1 MLNVEMLSTGDEV
14 LHGQIIDTNA
24 AWLADFFFNQ
34 GLPLT
39 RRNTVGDDLDAL
51 VAILRERSE
60 QADVLIVNGG
70 LGPTSDDLSALAA
83 ATAKGE
89 GLILHPEW
97 LETMTRFFAERGRP
111 MAESNRKQAEIP
123 ASAEMINNPVGTA
136 CGFAIQL
143 NRCLMFFTPGV
154 PSEFK
159 VMVEQ
164 EILPRLRQRFT
175 LPDPPVCLRMTTFGR
190 SESELAQSL
199 NPLTLPPGV
208 VMGYLNL
215 GSCKWTGDAHTDA
228 LIEATIN
235 NYTIEWKKADAVI
248 KREKYNITN
257 GDELPQTGVIQM
269 AKVYI
274 AKKRKLKVGDKM
286 AGRHGNKGIVARI
299 VRDEDMP
306 FLEDGTIVD
315 ICLNPLGVPSR
326 MNLGQIYETVLGWA
340 GRELGLKF
348 ATPIF
353 DGASLDQINEYT
365 AKAGIPH
372 SGRTYLYDGGT
383 GEKFDQPATVGVIYM
398 LKLGHMIDDKMHAR
412 SIGPYSL
419 ITQQPL
425 GGKAQFGGQ
434 RFGEMEVWALEG
446 FGAANILQEILTI
459 KSDDVMG
466 RAKAYEAI
474 VKGEN
479 LPKPGIP
486 EAMNV
491 LLHELRGLALSVKL
505 E

>member
-164 EILPRLRQRFT
+164 KILPRLRQRFT

-208 VMGYLNL
+208 VMGYR
-215 GSCKWTGDAHTDA
+215 SSMPI
-228 LIEATIN
+228 IE
-235 NYTIEWKKADAVI
+235 
-248 KREKYNITN
+248 
-257 GDELPQTGVIQM
+257 
-269 AKVYI
+269 
-274 AKKRKLKVGDKM
+274 
-286 AGRHGNKGIVARI
+286 
-299 VRDEDMP
+299 
-306 FLEDGTIVD
+306 
-315 ICLNPLGVPSR
+315 
-326 MNLGQIYETVLGWA
+326 
-340 GRELGLKF
+340 
-348 ATPIF
+348 
-353 DGASLDQINEYT
+353 
-365 AKAGIPH
+365 
-372 SGRTYLYDGGT
+372 
-383 GEKFDQPATVGVIYM
+383 
-398 LKLGHMIDDKMHAR
+398 LKLT
-412 SIGPYSL
+412 GPADQRDAMLALWPEVRKVAGDSL
-419 ITQQPL
+419 IFEGTEGLP
-425 GGKAQFGGQ
+425 AQIA
-434 RFGEMEVWALEG
+434 RC
-446 FGAANILQEILTI
+446 LQERQLSLTL
-459 KSDDVMG
+459 SEQFTG
-466 RAKAYEAI
+466 GLLALQLSRAGA
-474 VKGEN
+474 
-479 LPKPGIP
+479 P
-486 EAMNV
+486 
-491 LLHELRGLALSVKL
+491 LLASEVVPAQEETLAQAARWAAERRINHFAGLALAVSGQENDHLNVALATPDGTFALRVKFSATRHSL
-505 E
+505 AVRQEVCAMMALNMLRRWLNGQPLASEHGWINVVDSLSL

>member
-14 LHGQIIDTNA
+14 LHGQIVDTNA

-111 MAESNRKQAEIP
+111 MAESNHKQAEIP

-175 LPDPPVCLRMTTFGR
+175 LPDPPVCLRLTTFGR

-208 VMGYLNL
+208 VMGYR
-215 GSCKWTGDAHTDA
+215 SSMPI
-228 LIEATIN
+228 IE
-235 NYTIEWKKADAVI
+235 
-248 KREKYNITN
+248 
-257 GDELPQTGVIQM
+257 
-269 AKVYI
+269 
-274 AKKRKLKVGDKM
+274 
-286 AGRHGNKGIVARI
+286 
-299 VRDEDMP
+299 
-306 FLEDGTIVD
+306 
-315 ICLNPLGVPSR
+315 
-326 MNLGQIYETVLGWA
+326 
-340 GRELGLKF
+340 
-348 ATPIF
+348 
-353 DGASLDQINEYT
+353 
-365 AKAGIPH
+365 
-372 SGRTYLYDGGT
+372 
-383 GEKFDQPATVGVIYM
+383 
-398 LKLGHMIDDKMHAR
+398 LKLT
-412 SIGPYSL
+412 GPANQRDAMLALWPEVRKVAGDSL
-419 ITQQPL
+419 IFEGTEGLP
-425 GGKAQFGGQ
+425 AQIA
-434 RFGEMEVWALEG
+434 RC
-446 FGAANILQEILTI
+446 LQERQLSLTL
-459 KSDDVMG
+459 SEQFTSG
-466 RAKAYEAI
+466 LLALQLSRAGA
-474 VKGEN
+474 
-479 LPKPGIP
+479 P
-486 EAMNV
+486 
-491 LLHELRGLALSVKL
+491 LLASEVVPAQEETLAQAARWAAERRINHFAGLALAVSGQENDHLNVALATPDGTFALRVKFSATRHSL
-505 E
+505 AVRQEVCAMMALNMLRRWLNGQPLASEHGWINVVDSLSL

>member
-1 MLNVEMLSTGDEV
+1 MSNVECGNAVHGDEV

-175 LPDPPVCLRMTTFGR
+175 LPDPPVCLRLTTFGR

-208 VMGYLNL
+208 VMGYR
-215 GSCKWTGDAHTDA
+215 SSMPI
-228 LIEATIN
+228 IE
-235 NYTIEWKKADAVI
+235 
-248 KREKYNITN
+248 
-257 GDELPQTGVIQM
+257 
-269 AKVYI
+269 
-274 AKKRKLKVGDKM
+274 
-286 AGRHGNKGIVARI
+286 
-299 VRDEDMP
+299 
-306 FLEDGTIVD
+306 
-315 ICLNPLGVPSR
+315 
-326 MNLGQIYETVLGWA
+326 
-340 GRELGLKF
+340 
-348 ATPIF
+348 
-353 DGASLDQINEYT
+353 
-365 AKAGIPH
+365 
-372 SGRTYLYDGGT
+372 
-383 GEKFDQPATVGVIYM
+383 
-398 LKLGHMIDDKMHAR
+398 LKLT
-412 SIGPYSL
+412 GPANQRDAMLALWPEVRKVAGDSL
-419 ITQQPL
+419 IFEGTEGLP
-425 GGKAQFGGQ
+425 AQIA
-434 RFGEMEVWALEG
+434 RC
-446 FGAANILQEILTI
+446 LQERQLSLTL
-459 KSDDVMG
+459 SEQFTSG
-466 RAKAYEAI
+466 LLALQLSRAGA
-474 VKGEN
+474 
-479 LPKPGIP
+479 P
-486 EAMNV
+486 
-491 LLHELRGLALSVKL
+491 LLASEVVPAQEETLAQAARWAAERRINHFAGLALAVSGQENDHLNVALATPDGTFALRVKFSATRHSL
-505 E
+505 AVRQEVCAMMALNMLRRWLNGQPLASEHGWINVVDSLSL

>member
-164 EILPRLRQRFT
+164 EILPRLRQRLT
-175 LPDPPVCLRMTTFGR
+175 LPDPPVCLRLTTFGR

-208 VMGYLNL
+208 VMGYR
-215 GSCKWTGDAHTDA
+215 SSMPI
-228 LIEATIN
+228 IE
-235 NYTIEWKKADAVI
+235 
-248 KREKYNITN
+248 
-257 GDELPQTGVIQM
+257 
-269 AKVYI
+269 
-274 AKKRKLKVGDKM
+274 
-286 AGRHGNKGIVARI
+286 
-299 VRDEDMP
+299 
-306 FLEDGTIVD
+306 
-315 ICLNPLGVPSR
+315 
-326 MNLGQIYETVLGWA
+326 
-340 GRELGLKF
+340 
-348 ATPIF
+348 
-353 DGASLDQINEYT
+353 
-365 AKAGIPH
+365 
-372 SGRTYLYDGGT
+372 
-383 GEKFDQPATVGVIYM
+383 
-398 LKLGHMIDDKMHAR
+398 LKLT
-412 SIGPYSL
+412 GPANQRDAMLALWPEVRKVAGDSL
-419 ITQQPL
+419 IFEGTEGLP
-425 GGKAQFGGQ
+425 AQIA
-434 RFGEMEVWALEG
+434 RC
-446 FGAANILQEILTI
+446 LQERQLSLTL
-459 KSDDVMG
+459 SEQFTSG
-466 RAKAYEAI
+466 LLALQLSRAGA
-474 VKGEN
+474 
-479 LPKPGIP
+479 P
-486 EAMNV
+486 
-491 LLHELRGLALSVKL
+491 LLASEVVPAQEETLAQAARWAAERRINHFAGLALAVSGQENDHLNVALATPDGTFALRVKFSATRHSL
-505 E
+505 AVRQEVCAMMALNMLRRWLNGQPLASEHGWINVVDSLSL

>member
-175 LPDPPVCLRMTTFGR
+175 LPDPPVCLRLTTFGR

-208 VMGYLNL
+208 VMGYR
-215 GSCKWTGDAHTDA
+215 SSMPI
-228 LIEATIN
+228 IE
-235 NYTIEWKKADAVI
+235 
-248 KREKYNITN
+248 
-257 GDELPQTGVIQM
+257 
-269 AKVYI
+269 
-274 AKKRKLKVGDKM
+274 
-286 AGRHGNKGIVARI
+286 
-299 VRDEDMP
+299 
-306 FLEDGTIVD
+306 
-315 ICLNPLGVPSR
+315 
-326 MNLGQIYETVLGWA
+326 
-340 GRELGLKF
+340 
-348 ATPIF
+348 
-353 DGASLDQINEYT
+353 
-365 AKAGIPH
+365 
-372 SGRTYLYDGGT
+372 
-383 GEKFDQPATVGVIYM
+383 
-398 LKLGHMIDDKMHAR
+398 LKLT
-412 SIGPYSL
+412 GPANQRDAMLALWPEVRKVAGDSL
-419 ITQQPL
+419 IFEGTEGLPAQIARCLQERQLSLTLSEQFTSGLLALQLSRAGAPLLASEVVPAQEETLAQAARWAAERRINHFAGLARAVGGQKNDHLNGAPAPPAGPFARGVKFSATRHSLAVRQEVCAMMALNMLRRWLNGQPL
-425 GGKAQFGGQ
+425 ASEHG
-434 RFGEMEVWALEG
+434 W
-446 FGAANILQEILTI
+446 I
-459 KSDDVMG
+459 
-466 RAKAYEAI
+466 
-474 VKGEN
+474 
-479 LPKPGIP
+479 
-486 EAMNV
+486 NV
-491 LLHELRGLALSVKL
+491 VDSLSL
-505 E
+505 

>member
-14 LHGQIIDTNA
+14 LHGQIVDTNA

-39 RRNTVGDDLDAL
+39 RRHTVGDDLDAL

-123 ASAEMINNPVGTA
+123 ASAAMINNPVGTA
-136 CGFAIQL
+136 CGFAVQL

-175 LPDPPVCLRMTTFGR
+175 LPEPPVCLRLTTFGR

-208 VMGYLNL
+208 VMGYRSSMPIIELKL
-215 GSCKWTGDAHTDA
+215 TGPADQR
-228 LIEATIN
+228 
-235 NYTIEWKKADAVI
+235 DAVLALWPEVR
-248 KREKYNITN
+248 KVA
-257 GDELPQTGVIQM
+257 GD
-269 AKVYI
+269 
-274 AKKRKLKVGDKM
+274 
-286 AGRHGNKGIVARI
+286 
-299 VRDEDMP
+299 
-306 FLEDGTIVD
+306 
-315 ICLNPLGVPSR
+315 
-326 MNLGQIYETVLGWA
+326 
-340 GRELGLKF
+340 
-348 ATPIF
+348 
-353 DGASLDQINEYT
+353 
-365 AKAGIPH
+365 
-372 SGRTYLYDGGT
+372 
-383 GEKFDQPATVGVIYM
+383 
-398 LKLGHMIDDKMHAR
+398 
-412 SIGPYSL
+412 SL
-419 ITQQPL
+419 IFEGTEGLP
-425 GGKAQFGGQ
+425 AQIA
-434 RFGEMEVWALEG
+434 RC
-446 FGAANILQEILTI
+446 LQERQLSLTL
-459 KSDDVMG
+459 SEQFTG
-466 RAKAYEAI
+466 GLLALQLSRAGA
-474 VKGEN
+474 
-479 LPKPGIP
+479 P
-486 EAMNV
+486 
-491 LLHELRGLALSVKL
+491 LLASEVVPAQEETLAQAARWAVERRINHFAGLALAVSGQENDHLNVALATPDGTFALRVKFSVTRHSL
-505 E
+505 AVRQEVCAMMALNMLRRWLNGQPLASEHGWINVVDSLSL

>member
-14 LHGQIIDTNA
+14 LLGQIVDTNA

-39 RRNTVGDDLDAL
+39 RRHTVGDDLDAL

-97 LETMTRFFAERGRP
+97 LDTMTRFFAERGRP

-175 LPDPPVCLRMTTFGR
+175 LQEPPVCLRLTTFGR
-190 SESELAQSL
+190 SESELAQNL

-208 VMGYLNL
+208 VMGYR
-215 GSCKWTGDAHTDA
+215 SSMPI
-228 LIEATIN
+228 IE
-235 NYTIEWKKADAVI
+235 
-248 KREKYNITN
+248 
-257 GDELPQTGVIQM
+257 
-269 AKVYI
+269 
-274 AKKRKLKVGDKM
+274 
-286 AGRHGNKGIVARI
+286 
-299 VRDEDMP
+299 
-306 FLEDGTIVD
+306 
-315 ICLNPLGVPSR
+315 
-326 MNLGQIYETVLGWA
+326 
-340 GRELGLKF
+340 
-348 ATPIF
+348 
-353 DGASLDQINEYT
+353 
-365 AKAGIPH
+365 
-372 SGRTYLYDGGT
+372 
-383 GEKFDQPATVGVIYM
+383 
-398 LKLGHMIDDKMHAR
+398 LKLT
-412 SIGPYSL
+412 GPAEQRDAMLALWPEVRKVAGDSL
-419 ITQQPL
+419 IFEGTEGLP
-425 GGKAQFGGQ
+425 AQIA
-434 RFGEMEVWALEG
+434 RC
-446 FGAANILQEILTI
+446 LQERQLSLTL
-459 KSDDVMG
+459 SEQFTG
-466 RAKAYEAI
+466 GLLALQLSRAGA
-474 VKGEN
+474 
-479 LPKPGIP
+479 P
-486 EAMNV
+486 
-491 LLHELRGLALSVKL
+491 LLVSEVVPAQEETLAQAARWAAERRINHFAGLALAVSGQENDHLNVALATPDGTFALRMKFSVTRHSL
-505 E
+505 AVRQEVCAMMALNLLRRWLNGQPLASEHGWINVVDSLSL

>member
-14 LHGQIIDTNA
+14 LHGQIVDTNA

-39 RRNTVGDDLDAL
+39 RRNTVGDNLDAL

-97 LETMTRFFAERGRP
+97 LETITRFFAERGRP

-208 VMGYLNL
+208 VMGYR
-215 GSCKWTGDAHTDA
+215 SSMPI
-228 LIEATIN
+228 IE
-235 NYTIEWKKADAVI
+235 
-248 KREKYNITN
+248 
-257 GDELPQTGVIQM
+257 
-269 AKVYI
+269 
-274 AKKRKLKVGDKM
+274 
-286 AGRHGNKGIVARI
+286 
-299 VRDEDMP
+299 
-306 FLEDGTIVD
+306 
-315 ICLNPLGVPSR
+315 
-326 MNLGQIYETVLGWA
+326 
-340 GRELGLKF
+340 
-348 ATPIF
+348 
-353 DGASLDQINEYT
+353 
-365 AKAGIPH
+365 
-372 SGRTYLYDGGT
+372 
-383 GEKFDQPATVGVIYM
+383 
-398 LKLGHMIDDKMHAR
+398 LKLT
-412 SIGPYSL
+412 GPANQRDAMLALWPEVRKVAGDSL
-419 ITQQPL
+419 IFEGTEGLP
-425 GGKAQFGGQ
+425 AQIA
-434 RFGEMEVWALEG
+434 RC
-446 FGAANILQEILTI
+446 LQERQLSLTL
-459 KSDDVMG
+459 SEQFTG
-466 RAKAYEAI
+466 GLLALQLSRAGA
-474 VKGEN
+474 
-479 LPKPGIP
+479 P
-486 EAMNV
+486 
-491 LLHELRGLALSVKL
+491 LLASEVVPAQEETLAQAARWAAERRINHFAGLALAVSGQENDHLNVALATPDGTFALRVKFSATRHSL
-505 E
+505 AVRQEVCAMMALNMLRRWLNGQPLASEHGWINVVDSLSL

>member
-208 VMGYLNL
+208 VMGYR
-215 GSCKWTGDAHTDA
+215 SSMPI
-228 LIEATIN
+228 IE
-235 NYTIEWKKADAVI
+235 
-248 KREKYNITN
+248 
-257 GDELPQTGVIQM
+257 
-269 AKVYI
+269 
-274 AKKRKLKVGDKM
+274 
-286 AGRHGNKGIVARI
+286 
-299 VRDEDMP
+299 
-306 FLEDGTIVD
+306 
-315 ICLNPLGVPSR
+315 
-326 MNLGQIYETVLGWA
+326 
-340 GRELGLKF
+340 
-348 ATPIF
+348 
-353 DGASLDQINEYT
+353 
-365 AKAGIPH
+365 
-372 SGRTYLYDGGT
+372 
-383 GEKFDQPATVGVIYM
+383 
-398 LKLGHMIDDKMHAR
+398 LKLT
-412 SIGPYSL
+412 GPANQRDAMLALWPEVRKVAGDSL
-419 ITQQPL
+419 IFEGTEGLP
-425 GGKAQFGGQ
+425 AQIA
-434 RFGEMEVWALEG
+434 RC
-446 FGAANILQEILTI
+446 LQERQLSLTL
-459 KSDDVMG
+459 SEQFTSG
-466 RAKAYEAI
+466 LLALQLSRAGA
-474 VKGEN
+474 
-479 LPKPGIP
+479 P
-486 EAMNV
+486 
-491 LLHELRGLALSVKL
+491 LLASEVVPAQEETLAQAARWAAERRINHFAGLALAVSGQENDHLNVALATPDGPFALRVKFSATRHSL
-505 E
+505 AVRQEVCAMMALNMLRRWLNGQPLASEHGWINVVDSLSL

>member
-175 LPDPPVCLRMTTFGR
+175 LPDPPVCLRLTTFGR

-208 VMGYLNL
+208 VMGYR
-215 GSCKWTGDAHTDA
+215 SSMPI
-228 LIEATIN
+228 IE
-235 NYTIEWKKADAVI
+235 
-248 KREKYNITN
+248 
-257 GDELPQTGVIQM
+257 
-269 AKVYI
+269 
-274 AKKRKLKVGDKM
+274 
-286 AGRHGNKGIVARI
+286 
-299 VRDEDMP
+299 
-306 FLEDGTIVD
+306 
-315 ICLNPLGVPSR
+315 
-326 MNLGQIYETVLGWA
+326 
-340 GRELGLKF
+340 
-348 ATPIF
+348 
-353 DGASLDQINEYT
+353 
-365 AKAGIPH
+365 
-372 SGRTYLYDGGT
+372 
-383 GEKFDQPATVGVIYM
+383 
-398 LKLGHMIDDKMHAR
+398 LKLT
-412 SIGPYSL
+412 GPANQRDAMLALWPEVRKVAGDSL
-419 ITQQPL
+419 IFEGTEGLP
-425 GGKAQFGGQ
+425 AQIA
-434 RFGEMEVWALEG
+434 RC
-446 FGAANILQEILTI
+446 LQERQLSLTL
-459 KSDDVMG
+459 SEQFTSG
-466 RAKAYEAI
+466 LLALQLSRAGA
-474 VKGEN
+474 
-479 LPKPGIP
+479 P
-486 EAMNV
+486 
-491 LLHELRGLALSVKL
+491 LLASEVVPAQEETLAQAARWAAERRINHFAGLALAVSGQENDHLNVALATPDGTFALRVKFSATRHSL
-505 E
+505 AVRQEVCAYDGVKHAASLVEWPTAGQRTWLD

>member
-39 RRNTVGDDLDAL
+39 RRNTVGDNLDAL
-51 VAILRERSE
+51 VAILRERSA

-208 VMGYLNL
+208 VMGYR
-215 GSCKWTGDAHTDA
+215 SSMPI
-228 LIEATIN
+228 IE
-235 NYTIEWKKADAVI
+235 
-248 KREKYNITN
+248 
-257 GDELPQTGVIQM
+257 
-269 AKVYI
+269 
-274 AKKRKLKVGDKM
+274 
-286 AGRHGNKGIVARI
+286 
-299 VRDEDMP
+299 
-306 FLEDGTIVD
+306 
-315 ICLNPLGVPSR
+315 
-326 MNLGQIYETVLGWA
+326 
-340 GRELGLKF
+340 
-348 ATPIF
+348 
-353 DGASLDQINEYT
+353 
-365 AKAGIPH
+365 
-372 SGRTYLYDGGT
+372 
-383 GEKFDQPATVGVIYM
+383 
-398 LKLGHMIDDKMHAR
+398 LKLT
-412 SIGPYSL
+412 GPANQRDAMLALWPEVRKVAGDSL
-419 ITQQPL
+419 IFEGTEGLP
-425 GGKAQFGGQ
+425 AQIA
-434 RFGEMEVWALEG
+434 RC
-446 FGAANILQEILTI
+446 LQERQLSLTL
-459 KSDDVMG
+459 SEQFTSG
-466 RAKAYEAI
+466 LLALQLSRAGA
-474 VKGEN
+474 
-479 LPKPGIP
+479 P
-486 EAMNV
+486 
-491 LLHELRGLALSVKL
+491 LLASEVVPAQEETLAQAARWAAERRINHFAGLALAVSGQENDHLNVALATPDGTFALRVKFSATRHSL
-505 E
+505 AVRQEVCAMMALNMLRRWLNGQPLASEHGWINVVDSLSL

>member
-24 AWLADFFFNQ
+24 AWLADFFNQ

-175 LPDPPVCLRMTTFGR
+175 LPDPPVCLRLTTFGR

-208 VMGYLNL
+208 VMGYR
-215 GSCKWTGDAHTDA
+215 SSMPI
-228 LIEATIN
+228 IE
-235 NYTIEWKKADAVI
+235 
-248 KREKYNITN
+248 
-257 GDELPQTGVIQM
+257 
-269 AKVYI
+269 
-274 AKKRKLKVGDKM
+274 
-286 AGRHGNKGIVARI
+286 
-299 VRDEDMP
+299 
-306 FLEDGTIVD
+306 
-315 ICLNPLGVPSR
+315 
-326 MNLGQIYETVLGWA
+326 
-340 GRELGLKF
+340 
-348 ATPIF
+348 
-353 DGASLDQINEYT
+353 
-365 AKAGIPH
+365 
-372 SGRTYLYDGGT
+372 
-383 GEKFDQPATVGVIYM
+383 
-398 LKLGHMIDDKMHAR
+398 LKLT
-412 SIGPYSL
+412 GPANQRDAMLALWPEVRKVAGDSL
-419 ITQQPL
+419 IFEGTEGLP
-425 GGKAQFGGQ
+425 AQIA
-434 RFGEMEVWALEG
+434 RC
-446 FGAANILQEILTI
+446 LQERQLSLTL
-459 KSDDVMG
+459 SEQFTSG
-466 RAKAYEAI
+466 LLALQLSRAGA
-474 VKGEN
+474 
-479 LPKPGIP
+479 P
-486 EAMNV
+486 
-491 LLHELRGLALSVKL
+491 LLASEVVPAQEETLAQAARWAAERRINHFAGLALAVSGQENDHLNVALATPDGTFALRVKFSATCHSL
-505 E
+505 AVRQEVCAMMALNMLRRWLNGQPLASEHGWINVVDSLSL

>member
-111 MAESNRKQAEIP
+111 MAESNRKQAEIQ

-175 LPDPPVCLRMTTFGR
+175 LPDPPVCLRLTTFGR

-208 VMGYLNL
+208 VMGYR
-215 GSCKWTGDAHTDA
+215 SSMPI
-228 LIEATIN
+228 IE
-235 NYTIEWKKADAVI
+235 
-248 KREKYNITN
+248 
-257 GDELPQTGVIQM
+257 
-269 AKVYI
+269 
-274 AKKRKLKVGDKM
+274 
-286 AGRHGNKGIVARI
+286 
-299 VRDEDMP
+299 
-306 FLEDGTIVD
+306 
-315 ICLNPLGVPSR
+315 
-326 MNLGQIYETVLGWA
+326 
-340 GRELGLKF
+340 
-348 ATPIF
+348 
-353 DGASLDQINEYT
+353 
-365 AKAGIPH
+365 
-372 SGRTYLYDGGT
+372 
-383 GEKFDQPATVGVIYM
+383 
-398 LKLGHMIDDKMHAR
+398 LKLT
-412 SIGPYSL
+412 GPANQRDAMLALWPEVRKVAGDSL
-419 ITQQPL
+419 IFEGTEGLP
-425 GGKAQFGGQ
+425 AQIA
-434 RFGEMEVWALEG
+434 RC
-446 FGAANILQEILTI
+446 LQERQLSLTL
-459 KSDDVMG
+459 SEQFTSG
-466 RAKAYEAI
+466 LLALQLSRAGA
-474 VKGEN
+474 
-479 LPKPGIP
+479 P
-486 EAMNV
+486 
-491 LLHELRGLALSVKL
+491 LLASEVVPAQEETLAQAARWAAERRINHFAGLALAVSGQENDHLNVALATPDGTFALRVKFSATRHSL
-505 E
+505 AVRQEVCAMMALNMLRRWLNGQPLASEHGWINVVDSLSL

>member
-14 LHGQIIDTNA
+14 LHGQIVDTNA

-164 EILPRLRQRFT
+164 EILPRLRKRFT

-208 VMGYLNL
+208 VMGYR
-215 GSCKWTGDAHTDA
+215 SSMPI
-228 LIEATIN
+228 IE
-235 NYTIEWKKADAVI
+235 
-248 KREKYNITN
+248 
-257 GDELPQTGVIQM
+257 
-269 AKVYI
+269 
-274 AKKRKLKVGDKM
+274 
-286 AGRHGNKGIVARI
+286 
-299 VRDEDMP
+299 
-306 FLEDGTIVD
+306 
-315 ICLNPLGVPSR
+315 
-326 MNLGQIYETVLGWA
+326 
-340 GRELGLKF
+340 
-348 ATPIF
+348 
-353 DGASLDQINEYT
+353 
-365 AKAGIPH
+365 
-372 SGRTYLYDGGT
+372 
-383 GEKFDQPATVGVIYM
+383 
-398 LKLGHMIDDKMHAR
+398 LKLT
-412 SIGPYSL
+412 GPANQLDAMLALWPEVRKVAGDSL
-419 ITQQPL
+419 IFEGTEGLP
-425 GGKAQFGGQ
+425 AQIA
-434 RFGEMEVWALEG
+434 RC
-446 FGAANILQEILTI
+446 LQERQLSLTL
-459 KSDDVMG
+459 SEQFTG
-466 RAKAYEAI
+466 GLLALQLSRAGA
-474 VKGEN
+474 
-479 LPKPGIP
+479 P
-486 EAMNV
+486 
-491 LLHELRGLALSVKL
+491 LLASEVVPAQEETLAQAARWAAERRINHFAGLALAVSGQENDHLNVALATPDGTFALRVKFSATRHSL
-505 E
+505 AVRQEVCAMMALNMLRRWLNGQPLASEHGWINVVDSLSL

>member
-175 LPDPPVCLRMTTFGR
+175 LPDPPVCLRLTTFGR

-208 VMGYLNL
+208 VMGYR
-215 GSCKWTGDAHTDA
+215 SSMPI
-228 LIEATIN
+228 IE
-235 NYTIEWKKADAVI
+235 
-248 KREKYNITN
+248 
-257 GDELPQTGVIQM
+257 
-269 AKVYI
+269 
-274 AKKRKLKVGDKM
+274 
-286 AGRHGNKGIVARI
+286 
-299 VRDEDMP
+299 
-306 FLEDGTIVD
+306 
-315 ICLNPLGVPSR
+315 
-326 MNLGQIYETVLGWA
+326 
-340 GRELGLKF
+340 
-348 ATPIF
+348 
-353 DGASLDQINEYT
+353 
-365 AKAGIPH
+365 
-372 SGRTYLYDGGT
+372 
-383 GEKFDQPATVGVIYM
+383 
-398 LKLGHMIDDKMHAR
+398 LKLT
-412 SIGPYSL
+412 GPANQRDAMLALWPEVRKVAGDSL
-419 ITQQPL
+419 IFEGTEGLP
-425 GGKAQFGGQ
+425 AQIA
-434 RFGEMEVWALEG
+434 RC
-446 FGAANILQEILTI
+446 LQERQLSLTL
-459 KSDDVMG
+459 SEQFTSG
-466 RAKAYEAI
+466 LLALQLSRAGA
-474 VKGEN
+474 
-479 LPKPGIP
+479 P
-486 EAMNV
+486 
-491 LLHELRGLALSVKL
+491 LLASEVVPAQEETLAQAARWAAERRINHFAGLALAVSGQENDHLNVALATPNGTFALRVKFSATRHSL
-505 E
+505 AVRQEVCAMMALNMLRRWLNGQPLASEHGWINVVDSLSL

>member
-175 LPDPPVCLRMTTFGR
+175 LPDPPVCLRLTTFGR

-208 VMGYLNL
+208 VMGYR
-215 GSCKWTGDAHTDA
+215 SSMPI
-228 LIEATIN
+228 IE
-235 NYTIEWKKADAVI
+235 
-248 KREKYNITN
+248 
-257 GDELPQTGVIQM
+257 
-269 AKVYI
+269 
-274 AKKRKLKVGDKM
+274 
-286 AGRHGNKGIVARI
+286 
-299 VRDEDMP
+299 
-306 FLEDGTIVD
+306 
-315 ICLNPLGVPSR
+315 
-326 MNLGQIYETVLGWA
+326 
-340 GRELGLKF
+340 
-348 ATPIF
+348 
-353 DGASLDQINEYT
+353 
-365 AKAGIPH
+365 
-372 SGRTYLYDGGT
+372 
-383 GEKFDQPATVGVIYM
+383 
-398 LKLGHMIDDKMHAR
+398 LKLT
-412 SIGPYSL
+412 GPANQRDAMLALWPEVRKVAGDSL
-419 ITQQPL
+419 IFEGTEGLPTQI
-425 GGKAQFGGQ
+425 A
-434 RFGEMEVWALEG
+434 RC
-446 FGAANILQEILTI
+446 LQERQLSLTL
-459 KSDDVMG
+459 SEQFTG
-466 RAKAYEAI
+466 GLLALQLSRAGA
-474 VKGEN
+474 
-479 LPKPGIP
+479 P
-486 EAMNV
+486 
-491 LLHELRGLALSVKL
+491 LLASEVVPAQEETLAQAARWAAERRINHFAGLALAVSGQENDHLNVALATPDGTFALRVKFSATRHSL
-505 E
+505 AVRQEVCAMMALNMLRRWLNGQPLASEHGWINVEDSLSL

>member
-175 LPDPPVCLRMTTFGR
+175 LPDPPVCLRLTTFGR

-208 VMGYLNL
+208 VMGYR
-215 GSCKWTGDAHTDA
+215 SSMPI
-228 LIEATIN
+228 IE
-235 NYTIEWKKADAVI
+235 
-248 KREKYNITN
+248 
-257 GDELPQTGVIQM
+257 
-269 AKVYI
+269 
-274 AKKRKLKVGDKM
+274 
-286 AGRHGNKGIVARI
+286 
-299 VRDEDMP
+299 
-306 FLEDGTIVD
+306 
-315 ICLNPLGVPSR
+315 
-326 MNLGQIYETVLGWA
+326 
-340 GRELGLKF
+340 
-348 ATPIF
+348 
-353 DGASLDQINEYT
+353 
-365 AKAGIPH
+365 
-372 SGRTYLYDGGT
+372 
-383 GEKFDQPATVGVIYM
+383 
-398 LKLGHMIDDKMHAR
+398 LKLT
-412 SIGPYSL
+412 GPANQRDAMLALWPEVRKVAGDSL
-419 ITQQPL
+419 IFEGTEGLP
-425 GGKAQFGGQ
+425 AQIA
-434 RFGEMEVWALEG
+434 RC
-446 FGAANILQEILTI
+446 LQERQLSLTL
-459 KSDDVMG
+459 SEQFTSG
-466 RAKAYEAI
+466 LLALQLSRAGA
-474 VKGEN
+474 
-479 LPKPGIP
+479 P
-486 EAMNV
+486 
-491 LLHELRGLALSVKL
+491 LLASEVVPAQEDTLAQAARWAAERRINHFAGLALAVSGQENDHLNVALATPDGTFALRVKFSATRHSL
-505 E
+505 AVRQEVCAMMALNMLRRWLNGQPLASEHGWINVVDSLSL

>member
-14 LHGQIIDTNA
+14 LHGQIVDTNA

-39 RRNTVGDDLDAL
+39 RRHTVGDDLDAL

-97 LETMTRFFAERGRP
+97 LDTMTRFFAERGRP

-175 LPDPPVCLRMTTFGR
+175 LPEPPVCLRLTTFGR

-199 NPLTLPPGV
+199 NPVTLPPGV
-208 VMGYLNL
+208 VMGYR
-215 GSCKWTGDAHTDA
+215 SSMPI
-228 LIEATIN
+228 IE
-235 NYTIEWKKADAVI
+235 
-248 KREKYNITN
+248 
-257 GDELPQTGVIQM
+257 
-269 AKVYI
+269 
-274 AKKRKLKVGDKM
+274 
-286 AGRHGNKGIVARI
+286 
-299 VRDEDMP
+299 
-306 FLEDGTIVD
+306 
-315 ICLNPLGVPSR
+315 
-326 MNLGQIYETVLGWA
+326 
-340 GRELGLKF
+340 
-348 ATPIF
+348 
-353 DGASLDQINEYT
+353 
-365 AKAGIPH
+365 
-372 SGRTYLYDGGT
+372 
-383 GEKFDQPATVGVIYM
+383 
-398 LKLGHMIDDKMHAR
+398 LKLT
-412 SIGPYSL
+412 GPAEQRDAMLALWPEVRKVAGDSL
-419 ITQQPL
+419 IFEGTEGLP
-425 GGKAQFGGQ
+425 AQIA
-434 RFGEMEVWALEG
+434 RC
-446 FGAANILQEILTI
+446 LQERQLSLTL
-459 KSDDVMG
+459 SEQFTG
-466 RAKAYEAI
+466 GLLALQLSRAGA
-474 VKGEN
+474 
-479 LPKPGIP
+479 P
-486 EAMNV
+486 
-491 LLHELRGLALSVKL
+491 LLASEVVPAQEETLAQAARWAAERRINHFAGLALAVSGQENDHLNVALATPDGTFALRVKFSVTRHSL
-505 E
+505 VVRQEVCAMMALNLLRRWLNGQPLASEHGWINVVDSLSL

>member
-14 LHGQIIDTNA
+14 LHGQIVDTNA

-39 RRNTVGDDLDAL
+39 RRHTVGDDLDAL

-97 LETMTRFFAERGRP
+97 LDTMTRFFAERGRP

-175 LPDPPVCLRMTTFGR
+175 LPEPPVCLRLTTFGR

-208 VMGYLNL
+208 VMGYR
-215 GSCKWTGDAHTDA
+215 SSIPI
-228 LIEATIN
+228 IE
-235 NYTIEWKKADAVI
+235 
-248 KREKYNITN
+248 
-257 GDELPQTGVIQM
+257 
-269 AKVYI
+269 
-274 AKKRKLKVGDKM
+274 
-286 AGRHGNKGIVARI
+286 
-299 VRDEDMP
+299 
-306 FLEDGTIVD
+306 
-315 ICLNPLGVPSR
+315 
-326 MNLGQIYETVLGWA
+326 
-340 GRELGLKF
+340 
-348 ATPIF
+348 
-353 DGASLDQINEYT
+353 
-365 AKAGIPH
+365 
-372 SGRTYLYDGGT
+372 
-383 GEKFDQPATVGVIYM
+383 
-398 LKLGHMIDDKMHAR
+398 LKLTGPAEQRDAMLALWPEVRKVAGDSLIFEGTEGLPAQIAR
-412 SIGPYSL
+412 S
-419 ITQQPL
+419 
-425 GGKAQFGGQ
+425 
-434 RFGEMEVWALEG
+434 
-446 FGAANILQEILTI
+446 LQERQLSLTL
-459 KSDDVMG
+459 SEQFTG
-466 RAKAYEAI
+466 GLLALQLSRAGA
-474 VKGEN
+474 
-479 LPKPGIP
+479 P
-486 EAMNV
+486 
-491 LLHELRGLALSVKL
+491 LLASEVVPAQEETLAQAARWATERRINHFAGLALAVSGQENDHLNVALATPDGTFALRVKFSVTRHSL
-505 E
+505 AVRQEVCAMMALNLLRRWLNGQPLASEHGWINVVDSLSL

>member
-175 LPDPPVCLRMTTFGR
+175 LPDPPVCLRLTTFGR

-208 VMGYLNL
+208 VMGYR
-215 GSCKWTGDAHTDA
+215 SSMPI
-228 LIEATIN
+228 IE
-235 NYTIEWKKADAVI
+235 
-248 KREKYNITN
+248 
-257 GDELPQTGVIQM
+257 
-269 AKVYI
+269 
-274 AKKRKLKVGDKM
+274 
-286 AGRHGNKGIVARI
+286 
-299 VRDEDMP
+299 
-306 FLEDGTIVD
+306 
-315 ICLNPLGVPSR
+315 
-326 MNLGQIYETVLGWA
+326 
-340 GRELGLKF
+340 
-348 ATPIF
+348 
-353 DGASLDQINEYT
+353 
-365 AKAGIPH
+365 
-372 SGRTYLYDGGT
+372 
-383 GEKFDQPATVGVIYM
+383 
-398 LKLGHMIDDKMHAR
+398 LKLT
-412 SIGPYSL
+412 GPANQRDAMLALWPEVRKVAGDSL
-419 ITQQPL
+419 IFEGTEGLPTQI
-425 GGKAQFGGQ
+425 A
-434 RFGEMEVWALEG
+434 RC
-446 FGAANILQEILTI
+446 LQERQLSLTL
-459 KSDDVMG
+459 SEQFTSG
-466 RAKAYEAI
+466 LLALQLSRAGA
-474 VKGEN
+474 
-479 LPKPGIP
+479 P
-486 EAMNV
+486 
-491 LLHELRGLALSVKL
+491 LLASEVVPAQEETLAQAARWAAERRINHFAGLALAVSGQENDHLNVALATPDGTFALRVKFSATRHSL
-505 E
+505 AVRQEVCAMMALNMLRRWLNGQPLASEHGWINVVDSLSL